1 MATRRDF
8 QEGEQE
14 TSVAEG
20 KEKMRNLK
28 EKAFLSIIED
38 IQDPTVST
46 TDELVRTCYMLEEEG
61 QDEEAQT
68 EEMQFLAETL
78 HSELVKRAHEL
89 DSDEVQAV
97 SAIFQRLYA
106 IRVLEKPLPRLSDE
120 IRAQAKKVASSEELI
135 RSLLPE
141 CEPS

>member
-1 MATRRDF
+1 
-8 QEGEQE
+8 
-14 TSVAEG
+14 
-20 KEKMRNLK
+20 MRNLK

-38 IQDPTVST
+38 IQDPTGST

-89 DSDEVQAV
+89 DSDEV
-97 SAIFQRLYA
+97 
-106 IRVLEKPLPRLSDE
+106 
-120 IRAQAKKVASSEELI
+120 
-135 RSLLPE
+135 
-141 CEPS
+141 